1 MSSLKERIG
10 QMPTMARIAVVVCSV
25 LAVGSVVLY
34 SSLASN
40 NALISG
46 ANTAKVDVNFNPNKN
61 DISKD
66 GAGEKVTT
74 NSEEIK
80 QVYEQ
85 DRKNQ
90 KQEAE
95 TNPDVSYVEALM
107 LENDEKKIKEAEER
121 IEALGDLKG
130 QNQEVI
136 PNDQFQ
142 KLMERKRLREMQ
154 EKLRNE
160 QAQKANQPVEKAVS
174 VIPAITPEEL
184 DEFLKT
190 EMEAVAT
197 RSQEALAIQGVNLV
211 PTPLPPMVAVT
222 SAEGTSTTSQ
232 AGAAAY
238 YAQGNGKGNSEPVPM
253 IERMK
258 QKGRIANNMAVR
270 KASAMDSMQAMR
282 DKANGG
288 SQAVPTNPMT
298 TSYASLVDPVNLKA
312 QSGGEHIT
320 AGSVFYSI
328 LEIGV
333 NTDEISPV
341 RATIVQEGPLKGAVL
356 LGQPERRGE
365 KAMITFNAMSVDGK
379 DVSIN
384 AIALDL
390 DTMRSSLADDVDT
403 HVIERYGK
411 LITAAMIQGYA
422 ESLVN
427 TTSVTKSD
435 GSTEEIS
442 ERLPNTKDQIAYAIG
457 RAGEQLVPIF
467 EDEFQ
472 RKPTVYVD
480 SNKEIGIMFMSG
492 LDF

>member
-10 QMPTMARIAVVVCSV
+10 QMPTMARIGVVVCSV
-25 LAVGSVVLY
+25 LAVGSVFMY
-34 SSLASN
+34 SSLSSD

-46 ANTAKVDVNFNPNKN
+46 AGAGKVDVNFNPSKS

-90 KQEAE
+90 RQEAE
-95 TNPDVSYVEALM
+95 ENPDVSYVETLA
-107 LENDEKKIKEAEER
+107 LENAEDKIQEAEDK

-136 PNDQFQ
+136 PNEQFQ
-142 KLMERKRLREMQ
+142 KLMERKKLREQQERLRQQ
-154 EKLRNE
+154 EASKKNE
-160 QAQKANQPVEKAVS
+160 PAKKQVS
-174 VIPAITPEEL
+174 VIPAITAEEL
-184 DEFLKT
+184 DAFLLKELEGVT
-190 EMEAVAT
+190 T
-197 RSQEALAIQGVNLV
+197 RSEEKKAIEGYALNPQPAQSIVLSS
-211 PTPLPPMVAVT
+211 
-222 SAEGTSTTSQ
+222 SADNNSTGASASGAGYVSYSQ
-232 AGAAAY
+232 
-238 YAQGNGKGNSEPVPM
+238 QTKKENVPM
-253 IERMK
+253 IQRMT
-258 QKGRIANNMAVR
+258 QKGRLASNVEVR
-270 KASAMDSMQAMR
+270 KASAMDNMQSMR
-282 DKANGG
+282 NKAGAG
-288 SQAVPTNPMT
+288 TQGLPTNPAA
-298 TSYASLVDPVNLKA
+298 TSYASLVDPVNLKPQNA
-312 QSGGEHIT
+312 AEHIT
-320 AGSVFYSI
+320 AGTVFYSV

-365 KAMITFNAMSVDGK
+365 KAMITFNNMSIDGK

-390 DTMRSSLADDVDT
+390 DTMRSALADDVDR
-403 HVIERYGK
+403 HIIERYGK
-411 LITAAMIQGYA
+411 LITAAMVQGYA

-427 TTSVTKSD
+427 TSTVTNSD
-435 GSTEEIS
+435 GSTEKVS
-442 ERLPNTKDQIAYAIG
+442 ERLPNTRDQMAYAIG
-457 RAGEQLVPIF
+457 RAGEELVPIF

-480 SNKEIGIMFMSG
+480 SNKEIGIMFMAG
-492 LDF
+492 FDF